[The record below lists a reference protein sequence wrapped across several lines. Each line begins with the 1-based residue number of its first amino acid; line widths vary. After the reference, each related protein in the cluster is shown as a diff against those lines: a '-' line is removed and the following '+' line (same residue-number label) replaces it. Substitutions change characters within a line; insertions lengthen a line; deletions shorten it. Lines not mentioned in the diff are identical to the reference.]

1 MTKENYIAIN
11 ELCSHYKVEMSFFS
25 NLNEFGLLE
34 LRTIEKTQYI
44 SIDKLNDLE
53 KMLRLH
59 QELNINTEG
68 IDIVFNLLDKI
79 NNLQEELTSI
89 KNRLRLYEDEN
100 L

>member
-59 QELNINTEG
+59 QELNITTEG